1 MFSEESQLQA
11 LDQESKEIEA
21 EQNCLNAPLQEYQE
35 LEMQLVNF
43 KDFFFQFVD
52 TRNCMKRSH

>member
-1 MFSEESQLQA
+1 MLPFQSIFSEESQLQA
-11 LDQESKEIEA
+11 LDQESKQIKA

-43 KDFFFQFVD
+43 RNSFFL
-52 TRNCMKRSH
+52 NL